1 MKHVEHRSIEH
12 DNREPNEIELEE
24 MKSDLTHHMQKALDR
39 SPQDIT
45 TMRSEI
51 DRISREMKNLE
62 RQVFLIEAIDMK
74 DLTLLNLSD
83 VEVGRVNSLR
93 DSRSRAVKE
102 INAKNKEAALQ
113 TRMAIVSAFF
123 GIVVGA
129 SALVWNIINALYA
142 PKAPSLAA
150 APGDP
155 EDVIRRRIKEWRDL
169 SDQAFWAFVSAHVER
184 RTLSLQ
190 GQLIVCLLLRQPAIA
205 RPTDL
210 QWAPGAIREAMDAL
224 HAAFRASTT
233 VPRSA
238 GLYTAVS
245 GMTGRFIAPGDSAP
259 IVAAIPRPLAADLI
273 AHVLAELLDSDEP
286 LFT

>member
-1 MKHVEHRSIEH
+1 MKHPEHRSIEH
-12 DNREPNEIELEE
+12 DKRERNEVELEE
-24 MKSDLTHHMQKALDR
+24 MKSDLMRHMKKALKL
-39 SPQDIT
+39 
-45 TMRSEI
+45 SEKDVVAMGNEI
-51 DRISREMKNLE
+51 ERISGKMEALE
-62 RQVFLIEAIDMK
+62 RKVLLIEWIDAK
-74 DLTLLNLSD
+74 DLTILNLREGEGGTLN
-83 VEVGRVNSLR
+83 VLR
-93 DSRSRAVKE
+93 DARTRAVKE

-129 SALVWNIINALYA
+129 ASLVWNIINALYA
-142 PKAPSLAA
+142 PKAQSLAA
-150 APGDP
+150 TAGNP
-155 EDVIRRRIKEWRDL
+155 EDVIRSRIEEWRNL
-169 SDQAFWAFVSAHVER
+169 SDDAFWIFVSAHVER
-184 RTLSLQ
+184 RNLSLQ
-190 GQLIVCLLLRQPAIA
+190 GQLIVSLLLRQPAIA

-224 HAAFRASTT
+224 HRAFRASTT

-259 IVAAIPRPLAADLI
+259 IMAAIPRPLAADLI
-273 AHVLAELLDSDEP
+273 AHVLTELLDSDEP

>member
-1 MKHVEHRSIEH
+1 MKHVEHKTIEH
-12 DNREPNEIELEE
+12 DTREPNDIELEE
-24 MKSDLTHHMQKALDR
+24 MKSDLTRHIQTALDR
-39 SPQDIT
+39 GAEDIT
-45 TMRSEI
+45 AMRDEI
-51 DRISREMKNLE
+51 ERLANRMTEIGNRIS
-62 RQVFLIEAIDMK
+62 LIEAIDIK
-74 DLTLLNLSD
+74 DPTVLGLGLEDRNTL
-83 VEVGRVNSLR
+83 EAMR
-93 DSRSRAVKE
+93 DRRSRAVKD
-102 INAKNKEAALQ
+102 ITAKNKEAALQ

-142 PKAPSLAA
+142 PKAQSLAA
-150 APGDP
+150 AAGDSD
-155 EDVIRRRIKEWRDL
+155 EVIRRRIEEWRNL
-169 SDQAFWAFVSAHVER
+169 SDQAFWTFVSAHVER
-184 RTLSLQ
+184 RNLSLQ

-210 QWAPGAIREAMDAL
+210 QWAPGAIRQAMDAL
-224 HAAFRASTT
+224 HRAFRASTT

-238 GLYTAVS
+238 GFYTAVS
-245 GMTGRFIAPGDSAP
+245 GLTGRFIATGDTSP

>member
-1 MKHVEHRSIEH
+1 MKHVEHKTIEH
-12 DNREPNEIELEE
+12 DTREPNDIELEE
-24 MKSDLTHHMQKALDR
+24 MKSDLTRHIQTALDR
-39 SPQDIT
+39 GAEDIT
-45 TMRSEI
+45 AMRDEI
-51 DRISREMKNLE
+51 ERLANRMTEIGNRIS
-62 RQVFLIEAIDMK
+62 LIEAIDIK
-74 DLTLLNLSD
+74 DPTVLGLGLEDRNTL
-83 VEVGRVNSLR
+83 EAMR
-93 DSRSRAVKE
+93 DRRSRAVKD
-102 INAKNKEAALQ
+102 ITAKNKEAALQ

-142 PKAPSLAA
+142 PKAQSLAA
-150 APGDP
+150 AAGDP
-155 EDVIRRRIKEWRDL
+155 DEVIRRRIEEWRNL
-169 SDQAFWAFVSAHVER
+169 SDQAFWTFVSAHVER
-184 RTLSLQ
+184 RNLSLQ

-210 QWAPGAIREAMDAL
+210 QWAPGAIRQAMDAL
-224 HAAFRASTT
+224 HRAFRASTT

-238 GLYTAVS
+238 GFYTAVS
-245 GMTGRFIAPGDSAP
+245 GLTGRFIATGDTSP